1 MLGKWRGTEPV
12 SFNIV
17 LFAVKSERERFHLSK
32 SGFQLVCNQLCWSY
46 PTETIVHILDVRKI
60 HEAKEEKK
68 SSSVLKL
75 LSLSNVTDGLGKGIS
90 MASSLKKSLNSSR
103 EQTGNKERLIPIIQ
117 SDDSTEEDGGGDRG
131 TYKPPEAA
139 KAKAFSPMLL
149 GSLGKDLSTMKQTS
163 FKATEV
169 LKKIK

>member
-90 MASSLKKSLNSSR
+90 MASSLK
-103 EQTGNKERLIPIIQ
+103 
-117 SDDSTEEDGGGDRG
+117 
-131 TYKPPEAA
+131 
-139 KAKAFSPMLL
+139 
-149 GSLGKDLSTMKQTS
+149 
-163 FKATEV
+163 
-169 LKKIK
+169 